1 MSHNKLSKERS
12 AELLQILQTRF
23 EKNILRPVAL
33 NIFTFSFQTSKNM
46 QETVIIPFKGK
57 KDTILDVF
65 SNLSSRID
73 LIEDLLIK
81 YHFNKREKVLNV
93 VVEEGTFFIND
104 DGMGK
109 FTVNYIIGLFN
120 ACADIDYAEK
130 ARMNIVFKTNLNDHQ
145 IIITGEYIPEREPD
159 EL

>member
-1 MSHNKLSKERS
+1 
-12 AELLQILQTRF
+12 
-23 EKNILRPVAL
+23 
-33 NIFTFSFQTSKNM
+33 M

-93 VVEEGTFFIND
+93 VVQEDTFFIND

-130 ARMNIVFKTNLNDHQ
+130 ARMNIVFKTNLIDHQ
-145 IIITGEYIPEREPD
+145 IIITGEYIPERELD